1 MKCPACCAAHTFCQF
16 RYRSAPFSVPC
27 LHLLVRLQ
35 LLVGPR
41 ALDGAPQ
48 FSLLEWQGVRCAL
61 GPSRLAAVAYAGE
74 HSGPHPCASGY
85 QSVAGDPDAA
95 CPSAYNPAI
104 RVKFPHSAPWCAQHA
119 RPAMPRHSN
128 HRADHMAAAKQERPD
143 GWGFPSPDGPPS
155 RRRRGVALSAR
166 YYDQGA
172 CW

>member
-1 MKCPACCAAHTFCQF
+1 MKCLACCAAHTFCQF

-61 GPSRLAAVAYAGE
+61 GPSRLAAVAYVGE

-95 CPSAYNPAI
+95 CPSADNPAI
-104 RVKFPHSAPWCAQHA
+104 RVKFPILHPGALSTRGQRCLDIPTTVPITWPQPSKRDQMAGAF
-119 RPAMPRHSN
+119 RPLTD
-128 HRADHMAAAKQERPD
+128 HRADAPRKCSGRA
-143 GWGFPSPDGPPS
+143 
-155 RRRRGVALSAR
+155 
-166 YYDQGA
+166 
-172 CW
+172 